1 MEVNYPM
8 STKINWPL
16 AHDTWDNKERDA
28 MHEVIAS
35 GRFTFGEKVK
45 KFEDEFCEYFGFPY
59 AVQVN
64 SGGSANL
71 LMVAVAVERGWI
83 SKGDKVIVPAVGW
96 STSYFP
102 FIQYGIDLV
111 FVDVDKDTWNINVD
125 QIEDNIKDDVRG
137 ILAINILGNPCDFKT
152 LNSLCNKYDLI
163 LFEDNCES
171 MGAKQGETYCG
182 GFGDIGTFSTF
193 FSHHIQTMEGGMIV
207 CNDPETYN
215 KLLSLRSHGWTRGT
229 KYYTNN
235 PFEFVTLGY
244 NVRPGELNGALGS
257 VQLNKLDDMN
267 NQRIKN
273 ADTFI
278 KYFGNKDYCSI
289 QKVKDNSL
297 SSWFGFGLVF
307 DRNSFR
313 QRTKQILEE
322 HSIDSRPICTGNFFN
337 QPVCKKYHKNM
348 GRGASLVEARKLDDN
363 GLFLGN
369 NPMDLEP
376 AIKSL
381 SKILDYEFNE
391 KNTINSGL
399 Y

>member
-1 MEVNYPM
+1 MVTE
-8 STKINWPL
+8 INWPL

-71 LMVAVAVERGWI
+71 LMVAAAVERGWI

-111 FVDVDKDTWNINVD
+111 FVDVDEDTWNINVD

-152 LNSLCNKYDLI
+152 LNSLCDKYDLL

-171 MGAKQGETYCG
+171 MGAKQGDTYCG

-193 FSHHIQTMEGGMIV
+193 FSHHIQTMEGGMVV

-278 KYFGNKDYCSI
+278 KYFDNKDYCRI
-289 QKVKDNSL
+289 QKVGDNSL

-322 HSIDSRPICTGNFFN
+322 YSIDNRPICTGNFFN
-337 QPVCKKYHKNM
+337 QPVCKKYYKNIE
-348 GRGASLVEARKLDDN
+348 RGAALVEARKLDDN

-381 SKILDYEFNE
+381 SKILDHEFGE
-391 KNTINSGL
+391 KSISNSGSL
-399 Y
+399 

>member
-1 MEVNYPM
+1 MVTE
-8 STKINWPL
+8 INWPL

-71 LMVAVAVERGWI
+71 LMVAAAVERGWI

-102 FIQYGIDLV
+102 FIQYGIDLI

-125 QIEDNIKDDVRG
+125 QIEDNIEDDVKG

-171 MGAKQGETYCG
+171 MGAKQGDAYCG

-193 FSHHIQTMEGGMIV
+193 FSHHIQTMEGGMVV

-273 ADTFI
+273 ADIFI
-278 KYFGNKDYCSI
+278 KYFDNKDYCRI
-289 QKVKDNSL
+289 QKVEDNSL

-322 HSIDSRPICTGNFFN
+322 YSIDNRPICTGNFFN
-337 QPVCKKYHKNM
+337 QPVCKKYYKNIE
-348 GRGASLVEARKLDDN
+348 RGAVLVEARKLDDN

-381 SKILDYEFNE
+381 SKILDHEFGE
-391 KNTINSGL
+391 KSISNSGSL
-399 Y
+399 

>member
-1 MEVNYPM
+1 MVTE
-8 STKINWPL
+8 INWPL

-71 LMVAVAVERGWI
+71 LMVAAAVERGWI
-83 SKGDKVIVPAVGW
+83 SRGDKVIVPAVGW

-111 FVDVDKDTWNINVD
+111 FVDVDEDTWNINVD

-152 LNSLCNKYDLI
+152 LNSLCDKYDLL

-171 MGAKQGETYCG
+171 MGAKQGDTYCG

-193 FSHHIQTMEGGMIV
+193 FSHHIQTMEGGMVV
-207 CNDPETYN
+207 CNDSETYN

-278 KYFGNKDYCSI
+278 KYFDNKDYCRI
-289 QKVKDNSL
+289 QKVGDNSL

-322 HSIDSRPICTGNFFN
+322 YSIDNRPICTGNFFN
-337 QPVCKKYHKNM
+337 QPVCKKYYKNIE
-348 GRGASLVEARKLDDN
+348 RGAVLVEARKLDDN

-381 SKILDYEFNE
+381 SKILDYEFSE
-391 KNTINSGL
+391 KNILNSGS

>member
-1 MEVNYPM
+1 MVTTQ
-8 STKINWPL
+8 SHKINWPL

-35 GRFTFGEKVK
+35 GKFTFGEKVK
-45 KFEDEFCEYFGFPY
+45 KFEDEFCNHFEFPY

-71 LMVAVAVERGWI
+71 LMVAAAVERGWI
-83 SKGDKVIVPAVGW
+83 SKGDKVIVPAIGW

-102 FIQYGIDLV
+102 FIQYGIDLI
-111 FVDVDKDTWNINVD
+111 FVDVDKDTWNIDVN
-125 QIEDNIKDDVRG
+125 QIEDNIKDGVRG
-137 ILAINILGNPCDFKT
+137 VLAINILGNPCNYEVI
-152 LNSLCNKYDLI
+152 NSICNNHDLV

-171 MGAKQGETYCG
+171 MGAKQGDINCG

-215 KLLSLRSHGWTRGT
+215 VLLSLRSHGWTRGT
-229 KYYTNN
+229 KYFNEN

-257 VQLNKLDDMN
+257 VQLKKLEDMN

-278 KYFGNKDYCSI
+278 KYFGNKDYCRI
-289 QKVKDNSL
+289 QKVEDNSI
-297 SSWFGFGLVF
+297 SSWFGFGIVF
-307 DRNSFR
+307 EKNAFKE
-313 QRTKQILEE
+313 RTKQILKNY
-322 HSIDSRPICTGNFFN
+322 SIDSRPICTGNFFK
-337 QPVCKKYHKNM
+337 QPVCEKYSDNM
-348 GRGASLVEARKLDDN
+348 ARGSSLVAATNIDDN

-381 SKILDYEFNE
+381 SEVLDHEFSEQNI
-391 KNTINSGL
+391 INSGL
-399 Y
+399 S

>member
-102 FIQYGIDLV
+102 FIQYGIYLV

-267 NQRIKN
+267 NQRINN

-322 HSIDSRPICTGNFFN
+322 YSIDSRPICTGNFFN

>member
-1 MEVNYPM
+1 MVTE
-8 STKINWPL
+8 INWPL

-45 KFEDEFCEYFGFPY
+45 NFEDEFCEYFGFPY

-71 LMVAVAVERGWI
+71 LMVAAAVERGWI

-102 FIQYGIDLV
+102 FIQYGIDLI

-125 QIEDNIKDDVRG
+125 QIEDNIKDDVKG

-171 MGAKQGETYCG
+171 MGAKQGDAYCG

-193 FSHHIQTMEGGMIV
+193 FSHHIQTMEGGMVV

-278 KYFGNKDYCSI
+278 KYFDNKDYCRI
-289 QKVKDNSL
+289 QKVEDNSL

-322 HSIDSRPICTGNFFN
+322 YSIDNRPICTGNFFN
-337 QPVCKKYHKNM
+337 QPVCKKYYKNIE
-348 GRGASLVEARKLDDN
+348 RGAVLVEARKLDDN

-381 SKILDYEFNE
+381 SKILDHEFGE
-391 KNTINSGL
+391 KSISNSGSL
-399 Y
+399 

>member
-1 MEVNYPM
+1 MVAE
-8 STKINWPL
+8 INWPL

-71 LMVAVAVERGWI
+71 LMVAAAVERGWI

-111 FVDVDKDTWNINVD
+111 FVDVDEDTWNINVD

-152 LNSLCNKYDLI
+152 LNSLCDKYDLL

-171 MGAKQGETYCG
+171 MGAKQGDTYCG

-193 FSHHIQTMEGGMIV
+193 FSHHIQTMEGGMVV

-278 KYFGNKDYCSI
+278 KYFDNKDYCRI
-289 QKVKDNSL
+289 QKVGDNSL

-322 HSIDSRPICTGNFFN
+322 YSIDNRPICTGNFFN
-337 QPVCKKYHKNM
+337 QPVCKKYYKNIE
-348 GRGASLVEARKLDDN
+348 RGAALVEARKLDDN

-381 SKILDYEFNE
+381 SKILDHEFGE
-391 KNTINSGL
+391 KSISNSGSL
-399 Y
+399 

>member
-1 MEVNYPM
+1 MVTE
-8 STKINWPL
+8 INWPL

-35 GRFTFGEKVK
+35 GKFTFGEKVK

-71 LMVAVAVERGWI
+71 LMVAAAVERGWI

-102 FIQYGIDLV
+102 FIQYGIDLI

-125 QIEDNIKDDVRG
+125 QIEDNIKDDVKG

-171 MGAKQGETYCG
+171 MGAKQGDAYCG

-193 FSHHIQTMEGGMIV
+193 FSHHIQTMEGGMVV

-278 KYFGNKDYCSI
+278 KYFDNKDYCRI
-289 QKVKDNSL
+289 QKVEDNSL

-322 HSIDSRPICTGNFFN
+322 YSIDNRPICTGNFFN
-337 QPVCKKYHKNM
+337 QPVCKKYYKNIE
-348 GRGASLVEARKLDDN
+348 RGAVLVEARKLDDN

-381 SKILDYEFNE
+381 SKILDYEFSE
-391 KNTINSGL
+391 KSILNSGS

>member
-1 MEVNYPM
+1 MVTE
-8 STKINWPL
+8 INWPL

-71 LMVAVAVERGWI
+71 LMVAAAVERGWI

-102 FIQYGIDLV
+102 FIQYGIDLI

-125 QIEDNIKDDVRG
+125 QIEDNIEDDVKG

-171 MGAKQGETYCG
+171 MGAKQGDAYCG
-182 GFGDIGTFSTF
+182 GFGDIGTFNTF
-193 FSHHIQTMEGGMIV
+193 FSHHIQTMEGGMVV

-278 KYFGNKDYCSI
+278 KYFDNKDYCRI
-289 QKVKDNSL
+289 QKVEDNSL

-322 HSIDSRPICTGNFFN
+322 YSIDNRPICTGNFFN
-337 QPVCKKYHKNM
+337 QPVCKKYYKNI
-348 GRGASLVEARKLDDN
+348 E
-363 GLFLGN
+363 
-369 NPMDLEP
+369 
-376 AIKSL
+376 
-381 SKILDYEFNE
+381 
-391 KNTINSGL
+391 T
-399 Y
+399 

>member
-1 MEVNYPM
+1 MVTE
-8 STKINWPL
+8 INWPL

-71 LMVAVAVERGWI
+71 LMVAAAVERGWI

-102 FIQYGIDLV
+102 FIQYGIDLI

-125 QIEDNIKDDVRG
+125 QIEDNIEDDVKG

-171 MGAKQGETYCG
+171 MGAKQGDAYCG

-193 FSHHIQTMEGGMIV
+193 FSHHIQTMEGGMVV

-278 KYFGNKDYCSI
+278 KYFDNKDYCRI
-289 QKVKDNSL
+289 QKVEDNSL

-322 HSIDSRPICTGNFFN
+322 YSIDNRPICTGNFFN
-337 QPVCKKYHKNM
+337 QPVCKKYYKNIE
-348 GRGASLVEARKLDDN
+348 RGAVLVEARKLDDN

-381 SKILDYEFNE
+381 SKILDHEFGE
-391 KNTINSGL
+391 KSISNSGSL
-399 Y
+399 

>member
-1 MEVNYPM
+1 MVTE
-8 STKINWPL
+8 INWPL

-71 LMVAVAVERGWI
+71 LMVAAAVERGWI

-111 FVDVDKDTWNINVD
+111 FVDVDEDTWNINVD

-152 LNSLCNKYDLI
+152 LNSLCDKYDLL

-171 MGAKQGETYCG
+171 MGAKQGDTYCG

-193 FSHHIQTMEGGMIV
+193 FSHHIQTMEGGMVV
-207 CNDPETYN
+207 CNDSETYN

-278 KYFGNKDYCSI
+278 KYFDNKDYCRI
-289 QKVKDNSL
+289 QKVGDNSL

-322 HSIDSRPICTGNFFN
+322 YSIDNRPICTGNFFN
-337 QPVCKKYHKNM
+337 QPVCKKYYKNIE
-348 GRGASLVEARKLDDN
+348 RGAALVEARKLDDN

-381 SKILDYEFNE
+381 SKILDYEFSE
-391 KNTINSGL
+391 KNILNSGS

>member
-1 MEVNYPM
+1 M
-8 STKINWPL
+8 
-16 AHDTWDNKERDA
+16 
-28 MHEVIAS
+28 
-35 GRFTFGEKVK
+35 
-45 KFEDEFCEYFGFPY
+45 
-59 AVQVN
+59 
-64 SGGSANL
+64 
-71 LMVAVAVERGWI
+71 
-83 SKGDKVIVPAVGW
+83 
-96 STSYFP
+96 
-102 FIQYGIDLV
+102 
-111 FVDVDKDTWNINVD
+111 
-125 QIEDNIKDDVRG
+125 RG

-322 HSIDSRPICTGNFFN
+322 YSIDSRPICTGNFFN
-337 QPVCKKYHKNM
+337 QPVCKKYHNNM